1 MKVGDLVRFYQA
13 KRRKASR
20 VTSRGCLPYSEDDWG
35 CGLVQ
40 DTKASSPNV
49 LVLWPEMDAVL
60 TDPRFLEVIGGL
72 ND

>member
-1 MKVGDLVRFYQA
+1 MKVGDLVRFYQPKQPEA
-13 KRRKASR
+13 
-20 VTSRGCLPYSEDDWG
+20 TRGCLPYLEDDWG

-49 LVLWPEMDAVL
+49 LVLWSEKGDVL

-72 ND
+72 DD

>member
-13 KRRKASR
+13 KRRKA
-20 VTSRGCLPYSEDDWG
+20 SRGCLPYSEDDWG

-49 LVLWPEMDAVL
+49 LVLWPEKGAVL

>member
-13 KRRKASR
+13 KRLK
-20 VTSRGCLPYSEDDWG
+20 TSRGCLPYAEDDWG

-49 LVLWPEMDAVL
+49 LVLWPEKGTVL